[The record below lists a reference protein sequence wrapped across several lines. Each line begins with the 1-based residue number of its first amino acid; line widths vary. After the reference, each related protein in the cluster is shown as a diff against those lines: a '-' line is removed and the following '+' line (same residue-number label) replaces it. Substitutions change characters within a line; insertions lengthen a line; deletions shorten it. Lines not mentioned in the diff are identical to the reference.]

1 RGALESSLESLRQA
15 LRIRRS
21 AGAPAAI
28 AAALFEQASV
38 LHASGRDGPAHPL
51 LLEAQELLVPPDGTD
66 AGAPSPQR
74 GKVERLLGEVEVGLG
89 RSADGVTRLERAMSM
104 LRTAY
109 GDDHPATRQ
118 AELALAHQRALPGT
132 NAPLAATALTQLD
145 ALAGLPDD
153 DIELRKVAWLARA
166 YAAQLR
172 CHGPQ
177 RPQAL
182 RQLQQLDTRLRQA
195 RPEGGALSRDVAAI
209 RAGCGLPA
217 VERTLAAD

>member
-1 RGALESSLESLRQA
+1 QA
-15 LRIRRS
+15 
-21 AGAPAAI
+21 A
-28 AAALFEQASV
+28 V

-51 LLEAQELLVPPDGTD
+51 LLEARELLAPSDHPD
-66 AGAPSPQR
+66 AGAPSLQL
-74 GKVERLLGEVEVGLG
+74 GKVERLLGEVEIGLG
-89 RSADGVTRLERAMSM
+89 RSADGVTRLERATAM
-104 LRTAY
+104 LRTTY

-118 AELALAHQRALPGT
+118 AELVLAHQRALPG
-132 NAPLAATALTQLD
+132 AGTALGAAALAQLD
-145 ALAGLPDD
+145 ALAGLSDG

-209 RAGCGLPA
+209 RTGCGLPA